1 MPAQYLVMR
10 ALIQDELCSV
20 CAFFSFKMVSFKS
33 TIENYLLYV
42 LVVSFTFSVSRWLRD
57 QLTNES
63 STLFRSYLHVIFA
76 NNRYGKFRW
85 ELSWWRGLSLHRLVQ
100 SDLVHSKAILKV
112 LVTDPHYF
120 YLTMSMRKLKFH
132 EEKLLKKVD
141 FLNWKKDSSS
151 KENAVLRRYH
161 IQDRN
166 DYAKYNKLVGQLT
179 KLISKLKVLKTSDE
193 YRIAKTEQLVNKL
206 YEMGIINS
214 RQGLS
219 SVEKGAK
226 VSTFCRR
233 RLPVIMQRLKMAET
247 VQDAVK
253 YIEQGHVKVGIDT
266 VTDPAFHVT
275 RNMEDHITW
284 VRSSAIGKAV

>member
-1 MPAQYLVMR
+1 
-10 ALIQDELCSV
+10 
-20 CAFFSFKMVSFKS
+20 MVSFTS
-33 TIENYLLYV
+33 TIANYLLYV
-42 LVVSFTFSVSRWLRD
+42 LVVGFTFSVGRWLCDR
-57 QLTNES
+57 LANES
-63 STLFRSYLHVIFA
+63 STLFRSCLHVISA
-76 NNRYGKFRW
+76 NDGYGKLRW
-85 ELSWWRGLSLHRLVQ
+85 ELSWWRGLSLHMLVQ
-100 SDLVHSKAILKV
+100 SDLVHPKAILKV
-112 LVTDPHYF
+112 LVTERHYI

-214 RQGLS
+214 RQGLA

-233 RLPVIMQRLKMAET
+233 RLPVIMQKLKMAET

>member
-1 MPAQYLVMR
+1 MHM
-10 ALIQDELCSV
+10 
-20 CAFFSFKMVSFKS
+20 
-33 TIENYLLYV
+33 
-42 LVVSFTFSVSRWLRD
+42 
-57 QLTNES
+57 
-63 STLFRSYLHVIFA
+63 
-76 NNRYGKFRW
+76 
-85 ELSWWRGLSLHRLVQ
+85 LVQ
-100 SDLVHSKAILKV
+100 SDLVHPKAILKV
-112 LVTDPHYF
+112 LVTERHYI

-214 RQGLS
+214 RQGLA

-233 RLPVIMQRLKMAET
+233 RLPVIMQKLKMAET

-253 YIEQGHVKVGIDT
+253 YIE
-266 VTDPAFHVT
+266 
-275 RNMEDHITW
+275 
-284 VRSSAIGKAV
+284 